1 MTHDERQPPDPV
13 TRFDT
18 RPDLQLDTQLDAQLR
33 ALPAEVEPGRD
44 LWPGIA
50 VRIEQAAVPLQPV
63 PRRPAW
69 AWQAAAALV
78 LVAGSS
84 LLTAGLLDRSPQTS
98 QSASQTAIQ
107 TSSQE
112 ASAAAAAA
120 PAPKDSGALPGTAQ
134 GGAIVLPA
142 AFGPTGRLD
151 GEYLVARERLTRMLE
166 ERIAVMPPAARA
178 KLEFNLGEMR
188 RAADEINVALAAQ
201 PGDPLLE
208 ELLLKTYQD
217 ELAVL
222 SNVNQLTES
231 LQRAPA
237 PAGEKRMQL

>member
-1 MTHDERQPPDPV
+1 MTHDERTPLGPKPQPEPE
-13 TRFDT
+13 
-18 RPDLQLDTQLDAQLR
+18 LDAQLR
-33 ALPAEVEPGRD
+33 ELSLEVEPGRD

-50 VRIEQAAVPLQPV
+50 ARLEQQAAVPLQRV
-63 PRRPAW
+63 TRRPAW

-84 LLTAGLLDRSPQTS
+84 LLTASLLDRSPPAG
-98 QSASQTAIQ
+98 QSASQ
-107 TSSQE
+107 
-112 ASAAAAAA
+112 ASRAA
-120 PAPKDSGALPGTAQ
+120 PDLAQ
-134 GGAIVLPA
+134 GGASVLPA

-151 GEYLVARERLTRMLE
+151 GEYLVAREQLTRMLD
-166 ERIAVMPPAARA
+166 ERIAIMPPSARA

-188 RAADEINVALAAQ
+188 RAADEINAALAAQ

-222 SNVNQLTES
+222 SNVNQLTDS
-231 LQRAPA
+231 LQRGPA
-237 PAGEKRMQL
+237 PTGEKRMQL

>member
-1 MTHDERQPPDPV
+1 MTHDERTPLGPKPQPEPE
-13 TRFDT
+13 
-18 RPDLQLDTQLDAQLR
+18 LDAQLR
-33 ALPAEVEPGRD
+33 ELSLEVEPGRD

-50 VRIEQAAVPLQPV
+50 ARLEQQAAAPPQLVT
-63 PRRPAW
+63 RRPAW

-84 LLTAGLLDRSPQTS
+84 LLTASLLDRSPPAG
-98 QSASQTAIQ
+98 QSASQ
-107 TSSQE
+107 
-112 ASAAAAAA
+112 ASRVA
-120 PAPKDSGALPGTAQ
+120 PDLAQ
-134 GGAIVLPA
+134 GGASVLPA

-151 GEYLVARERLTRMLE
+151 GEYLLAREQLTRMLD
-166 ERIAVMPPAARA
+166 ERIAIMPPSARA

-188 RAADEINVALAAQ
+188 RAADEINAALAAQ

-222 SNVNQLTES
+222 SNVNQLTDS
-231 LQRAPA
+231 LQRGTAPT
-237 PAGEKRMQL
+237 GEKRMQL